1 MSIKKVLAYIKS
13 KNNFLITTHT
23 NLEGDALGSV
33 LSLYKLLRLLNKKAF
48 IVIADKIPEEYL
60 FLSDIEKI
68 KKFDKNLKRVKFDC
82 FIVLDCSDL
91 RRTGEV
97 YKINSPP
104 KTILNIDHHI
114 SNERFGEI
122 NWVEP
127 AASSTCEMIY
137 KLYKKLNIPLDKDI
151 ALLLYVGILT
161 DTGSFHYP
169 NTRAFTHLAVSELL
183 KYNLDTYKIYKEI
196 YENIP
201 LEDARLL
208 SKILSGFKETLGA
221 KVIWF
226 QIRQSILNKNK
237 ISSDLTEHILSFGRA
252 IKGVEVVVLF
262 KENQGRKN
270 EIRVNLRSQG
280 KIDVNRI
287 AAFFGGGGHRTA
299 SGCTIK
305 GKIEEVTRKV
315 LDKIKESF

>member
-48 IVIADKIPEEYL
+48 IVIADKIPEEYF

-237 ISSDLTEHILSFGRA
+237 ISSDLTEHILSFGRV